1 MTPNLQLH
9 MLKGQ
14 QSQEQAVGRQGT
26 ERPLS
31 LFVFFFSKM
40 WDDGKG
46 MSLFWQGPLCVHVC
60 VFFCD
65 RE

>member
-14 QSQEQAVGRQGT
+14 QSQEQAVGRQGI
-26 ERPLS
+26 EQPLP
-31 LFVFFFSKM
+31 LFFFFSSEVC
-40 WDDGKG
+40 DDGKG
-46 MSLFWQGPLCVHVC
+46 MSLFWQGPLSVHVC
-60 VFFCD
+60 GFFCE